1 MSVSTLQSSISR
13 SKSKLIDLRKK
24 LSKEQETETKTRKEI
39 VKIQKELVRTKSQTL
54 IKSKLSK
61 LERLNKTLQMSIK
74 EQSSL
79 NKKITEESKKLH
91 RLEEQLLSLEKREMK
106 KQISSRIQAENRIE
120 ANQQSLLEEL
130 YKYKKS
136 IEIHTE
142 NLFEQENLVAQ
153 YDVFISHASE
163 DKEEFVR
170 PLAERLIEEGLKVW
184 YDEKKLTWGKPTRR
198 SIDQGLA
205 NSRFGIVVLSEA
217 FFNKAWTN
225 YELNG
230 LVARHLSGE
239 DLILPIWHNVDY
251 HDVMKFSPSLVDI
264 TALKSSE
271 MTIDEIAEQL
281 INLLKDE

>member
-1 MSVSTLQSSISR
+1 M
-13 SKSKLIDLRKK
+13 
-24 LSKEQETETKTRKEI
+24 
-39 VKIQKELVRTKSQTL
+39 
-54 IKSKLSK
+54 
-61 LERLNKTLQMSIK
+61 
-74 EQSSL
+74 
-79 NKKITEESKKLH
+79 
-91 RLEEQLLSLEKREMK
+91 
-106 KQISSRIQAENRIE
+106 
-120 ANQQSLLEEL
+120 LEEL

-142 NLFEQENLVAQ
+142 NLFKQEISKVQ

-163 DKEEFVR
+163 DKDDFVK
-170 PLAERLIEEGLKVW
+170 PLAERLIEEGLEVW
-184 YDEKKLTWGKPTRR
+184 FDEKKLTWGKPTRR

-205 NSRFGIVVLSEA
+205 NSRFGIVVLSKA

-251 HDVMKFSPSLVDI
+251 KDVMQYSPPLADI

-281 INLLKDE
+281 LNLLKDE